1 MAEKVTINFGSFAD
15 NADNQDILIQGP
27 VEIFARVDKPQDL
40 EYLADVPSDKNIF
53 VFVENVSDETRS
65 DRKQSA

>member
-40 EYLADVPSDKNIF
+40 EYLADIPNDRNIF
-53 VFVENVSDETRS
+53 VFVEDTCSD
-65 DRKQSA
+65 K